1 MQWSNMAASGAA
13 DESSNLSRATKAC
26 QQVYNL
32 FSVPKCHETA
42 DVELLSVEIQ
52 LESSPLFMFGE
63 QIQ

>member
-1 MQWSNMAASGAA
+1 
-13 DESSNLSRATKAC
+13 
-26 QQVYNL
+26 VYNL